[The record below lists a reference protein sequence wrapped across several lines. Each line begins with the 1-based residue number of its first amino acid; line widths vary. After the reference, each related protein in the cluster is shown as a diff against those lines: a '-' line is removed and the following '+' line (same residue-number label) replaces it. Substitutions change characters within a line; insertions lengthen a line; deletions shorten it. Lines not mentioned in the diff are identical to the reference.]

1 MTEDRVFA
9 GIALF
14 ESPALAERA
23 YDALKEL
30 HAAGV
35 IGTYDAAVVSRN
47 PDGKVRIHRREMPG
61 DHGAW
66 SGLAAGAM
74 IGLLF
79 PPALFAAAAGIG
91 TAAGGLAG
99 YLWGGLSRGDLKEM
113 GDAVDEG
120 LPAVV
125 AVGEDRLEDTLSRAG
140 KRAVRVLDKEVDA
153 HADALRQSID
163 RAIDEARRVRA
174 VYAM

>member
-14 ESPALAERA
+14 ESPAQAERA

-35 IGTYDAAVVSRN
+35 IGTYDAAVVSRS

-61 DHGAW
+61 EHGAW
-66 SGLAAGAM
+66 SGLAAGAL

-91 TAAGGLAG
+91 PAAGGLAG
-99 YLWGGLSRGDLKEM
+99 HLWRGLSRGDLKEL
-113 GDAVDEG
+113 GDAMDG
-120 LPAVV
+120 GMPAVV
-125 AVGEDRLEDTLSRAG
+125 AVGEDRLEDTLSRAE
-140 KRAVRVLDKEVDA
+140 KPAVRVLDKQVDTLA
-153 HADALRQSID
+153 GALRLAIE